1 MSYFPF
7 DFGTTLRLVRTS
19 KGWSQEKM
27 ALEAGLNPAFLGHL
41 ERGLKSPTLSTVDKI
56 LKAVDMSLDEFIR
69 AGEWYN
75 KDTNPS
81 YINEAI
87 NSQLNGLS
95 QEELEKIYDI
105 ISDIKKFKNLEGLN
119 RKELNKMYD
128 IISDI
133 RRFINSD

>member
-7 DFGTTLRLVRTS
+7 DFGTTLKTVRTS

-56 LKAVDMSLDEFIR
+56 LKALDMSLDEFIK
-69 AGEWYN
+69 AGDLWYD
-75 KDTNPS
+75 KDNNPS
-81 YINEAI
+81 YIKDAI
-87 NSQLNGLS
+87 NFQLSNLS

-105 ISDIKKFKNLEGLN
+105 IVDIKKFKNL
-119 RKELNKMYD
+119 
-128 IISDI
+128 
-133 RRFINSD
+133 